1 MRRIVMAQRVGVKA
15 REQTRRRVD
24 ATRKLVDDQI
34 ATLRRAADELLEIKP
49 VGATLD
55 LLVGTIDNTANFI
68 KRQAELTRERAR

>member
-34 ATLRRAADELLEIKP
+34 ETLRRAADELMEIKP

-68 KRQAELTRERAR
+68 KKQAELTRERAR

>member
-1 MRRIVMAQRVGVKA
+1 MRRLIMARRVGEKA

-34 ATLRRAADELLEIKP
+34 ETLRRAADELMEIAP
-49 VGATLD
+49 VKATLD
-55 LLVGTIDNTANFI
+55 LVVGTIDNTANFI